1 MVLLLSLTVFLNVVL
16 LCLINSH
23 DLLHVKDEGGTC
35 EEAMPVVPLWG
46 WICNELLIF
55 LYAASLSPIQERHR

>member
-1 MVLLLSLTVFLNVVL
+1 MVLLLSLNMFLNVVL
-16 LCLINSH
+16 LCRIDSH

-46 WICNELLIF
+46 WICNVLLIF
-55 LYAASLSPIQERHR
+55 LYAARLSPIQECHR